1 MATDSDKALLPAG
14 LADDLPP
21 HADNEAAIIDS
32 LMAAFRAYGYER
44 VKPPLIEFEESL
56 LDGPGAALAQ
66 QTFRVMDPQSQRMLG
81 VRADMTVQVARIA
94 ATRLRDR
101 ARPLRLSY
109 SGQVLRT
116 RGSQLRPERQ
126 FAQAGFELIG
136 SDRAEADR
144 EAILLAAEALQGAG
158 VSGLSF
164 DLTLPHLMLAV
175 TSGLDIAPARLDA
188 LRDALDRKD
197 AAALAPFLE
206 GADGALLSGLLE
218 AAGPVDGA
226 LAKLEALALP
236 DAAKAVV
243 AAVAALVDM
252 VRPALGDIPITL
264 DPTEYRGFEYHSGI
278 SFSVFARGVRGE
290 LGRGGR
296 YTLDGGEPATGFSVY
311 LDSLRRAVKADAPAR
326 RVFVTEDVDPEQCR
340 RLHAE
345 GWCTVRGFGPV
356 TDAEAEARRLACT
369 HVLRDDGVA
378 ALDAPDDK
386 KNRKN

>member
-1 MATDSDKALLPAG
+1 MAPDSEKALLPAG

-21 HADNEAAIIDS
+21 HADHEAVIVGR

-94 ATRLRDR
+94 STRLRDR
-101 ARPLRLSY
+101 PRPLRLSY

-136 SDRAEADR
+136 SDEMAADQ

-158 VSGLSF
+158 VQGLSI
-164 DLTLPHLMLAV
+164 DITLPHLLPAV
-175 TSGLDIAPARLDA
+175 ASGLSIAGPQFDD

-197 AAALAPFLE
+197 AAALAAF
-206 GADGALLSGLLE
+206 ADADPGGVLAGLIE

-226 LAKLEALALP
+226 LGKLRRLTLP
-236 DAAKAVV
+236 EPAKAVV
-243 AAVAALVDM
+243 ASVAAFVDL
-252 VRPALGDIPITL
+252 VRPVLGDLPLTL
-264 DPTEYRGFEYHSGI
+264 DPTEYHGFEYHSGI

-311 LDSLRRAVKADAPAR
+311 LDSLRRAVAGSDPGHLVYVPAG
-326 RVFVTEDVDPEQCR
+326 VTIELCR

-345 GWCTVRGFGPV
+345 GWRTARAFAPV
-356 TDAEAEARRLACT
+356 ADDETEAERLGCS
-369 HVLRDDGVA
+369 HLLRDDIVVP
-378 ALDAPDDK
+378 LDAPTKTSNGKD
-386 KNRKN
+386 